1 LDVAIIG
8 FGKAG
13 TTTVMNWLSQ
23 HPRIHMYPKEIYDL
37 ADRKPAHFVQK
48 LYMLPVGDNSIR
60 GYKSPMDLTLPHVVQ
75 DYLRRY
81 WPATKLI
88 VGVRHQVRWFQSL
101 YNFRIQNLQAGF
113 NVSNFPKPD
122 QCFGSVYRAQY
133 EYVYH
138 QG

>member
-1 LDVAIIG
+1 LGVAIIG

-13 TTTVMNWLSQ
+13 TTTVMKWLSQ